1 MTEMKLCKDCK
12 HYKKDW
18 ISHTFPFFGA
28 KGYFDECRREKN
40 DNLVVGGGQTT
51 NLVVGGRQTTF
62 CEIER
67 RNYSALDVCGVKG
80 KYWEAK

>member
-1 MTEMKLCKDCK
+1 MTKLCKDCK
-12 HYKKDW
+12 YHKKDW

-40 DNLVVGGGQTT
+40 DNLVVGGG
-51 NLVVGGRQTTF
+51 RTTF

-67 RNYSALDVCGVKG
+67 RDYYSLDVCGVEG